1 MKLMDMKYE
10 SVIDSYAW
18 IEYFRGTNAGEKAK
32 EFIEKGSAAT
42 SAITLAELHEKYL
55 RENWSSFDI
64 DIKYV
69 ATKTSLILVDREISI
84 LGGRINYENKRKIK
98 NWGMADSIILA
109 TARKL
114 SAKVLTGDP
123 HFKNIK
129 DAVMIG

>member
-1 MKLMDMKYE
+1 MDIVFE

-32 EFIEKGSAAT
+32 KFIEKGSAAT
-42 SAITLAELHEKYL
+42 SAMTLAELREKYL
-55 RENWSSFDI
+55 RENWSSFDT
-64 DIKYV
+64 DISFV
-69 ATKTSLILVDREISI
+69 TTKTSLILVDREISI
-84 LGGRINYENKRKIK
+84 AAGRINYENKKKIK

-114 SAKVLTGDP
+114 SAKDLTGDP

-129 DAVMIG
+129 DAVMIV